1 MRMEEDGV
9 PQSEV
14 KGIPELVPVRVQE
27 SPHKPQEYQS
37 QSDRDSV
44 LNAHPKVG
52 RHSLDSGTECY
63 YHELRFRV
71 SLYRQ
76 KPIMNSQAIA
86 GRACRVIGLF
96 PSCVCVCLNN
106 LDITVQVD
114 FYLA

>member
-1 MRMEEDGV
+1 MEEDGV

-44 LNAHPKVG
+44 LNAHPTVG

-63 YHELRFRV
+63 YHELRF
-71 SLYRQ
+71 
-76 KPIMNSQAIA
+76 
-86 GRACRVIGLF
+86 RVIGLF